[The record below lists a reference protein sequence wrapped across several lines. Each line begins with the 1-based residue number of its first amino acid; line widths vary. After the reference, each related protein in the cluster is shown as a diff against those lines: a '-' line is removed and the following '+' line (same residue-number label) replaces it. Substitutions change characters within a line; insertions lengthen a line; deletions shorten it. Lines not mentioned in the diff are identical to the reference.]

1 MGTRLQAG
9 HKARECGVWV
19 TLSTPSSWTRH
30 EGESPAT
37 ADNHM
42 AQCCLQIEGPLEN
55 AGNRCSEIS
64 DLSSLISEFKCLLIS
79 PFIAELHTAACSM
92 SMGISLG
99 DVQYITSEGRW
110 KSEHLEERTGR
121 EGRVLGQSEAERRL
135 LWFESRP
142 EQST

>member
-1 MGTRLQAG
+1 
-9 HKARECGVWV
+9 
-19 TLSTPSSWTRH
+19 
-30 EGESPAT
+30 
-37 ADNHM
+37 
-42 AQCCLQIEGPLEN
+42 
-55 AGNRCSEIS
+55 
-64 DLSSLISEFKCLLIS
+64 
-79 PFIAELHTAACSM
+79 M

-110 KSEHLEERTGR
+110 KSERLEERTGR